1 MVLCWQMTVI
11 LIPKLAARIDSHMIG
26 KQHTGYLRIRRT
38 VEEFGV
44 SWFLNL
50 ASVIEIKTEKGV
62 M

>member
-1 MVLCWQMTVI
+1 MTVI